1 MNKNVEFFEFFIR
14 LFASSLLEK
23 IKFIY
28 LYIVGVNIFSYIFI
42 FFRFNK
48 RFDHFFNQYRTLI
61 SIIRK

>member
-42 FFRFNK
+42 FFSF
-48 RFDHFFNQYRTLI
+48 
-61 SIIRK
+61 